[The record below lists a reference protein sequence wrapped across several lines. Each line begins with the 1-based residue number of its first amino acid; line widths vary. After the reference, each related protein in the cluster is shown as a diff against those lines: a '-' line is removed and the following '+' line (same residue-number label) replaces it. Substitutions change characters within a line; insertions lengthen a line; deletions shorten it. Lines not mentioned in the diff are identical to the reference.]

1 MGTSFSVDKVKKFIE
16 NFIVILNRMQ
26 IRAALNQQTAV
37 QFSQYASQ
45 QSPGNKQLTCC
56 LFPGYCCDADNTYLL
71 FISWRLL

>member
-45 QSPGNKQLTCC
+45 QSPGNKQQVSVVCIT
-56 LFPGYCCDADNTYLL
+56 A
-71 FISWRLL
+71 ISRK